1 MDDMAATNQNDTA
14 DLRLLLN
21 QLKQLNGVDHMA
33 YRWWDYLE
41 WFPTKEDIEASKRKP
56 LKKWCVDNVDCAESI
71 KLRNSISEN
80 IEQLRSLCDASRA
93 LELRYES
100 LNLKLL
106 DTNRLGVPDHD
117 TKFQKFPNGYVIEPM
132 IYHEVTAVHVVND
145 LRRLIVDLQTAL
157 TATRKGSATEET
169 IKNTVDQ
176 CIASVNAFIAYIMRD
191 FYPRS
196 P

>member
-1 MDDMAATNQNDTA
+1 LKVRDDLL
-14 DLRLLLN
+14 DL
-21 QLKQLNGVDHMA
+21 
-33 YRWWDYLE
+33 
-41 WFPTKEDIEASKRKP
+41 
-56 LKKWCVDNVDCAESI
+56 
-71 KLRNSISEN
+71 KLR
-80 IEQLRSLCDASRA
+80 D
-93 LELRYES
+93 
-100 LNLKLL
+100 K
-106 DTNRLGVPDHD
+106 NRLGVPDHD

-132 IYHEVTAVHVVND
+132 IYHEVTAVHVVKD
-145 LRRLIVDLQTAL
+145 LQMLIVDLQTAL